1 MSETTKHEYT
11 VMLRISNSLISNKD
25 QRIAELEAQLADLQA
40 RYDADKERGHKYRSR
55 LEAQLAEARAALSR
69 PWKPIETGPKD
80 RKLFLGWAPCLEGPP
95 NYCLCQYSP
104 SSGFFTYDPFENLQT
119 PTHWM
124 PLPPPP
130 TEEPEESQ

>member
-1 MSETTKHEYT
+1 MSETTKHEYA

-25 QRIAELEAQLADLQA
+25 QRIAELEAQLA
-40 RYDADKERGHKYRSR
+40 
-55 LEAQLAEARAALSR
+55 EARAALSK